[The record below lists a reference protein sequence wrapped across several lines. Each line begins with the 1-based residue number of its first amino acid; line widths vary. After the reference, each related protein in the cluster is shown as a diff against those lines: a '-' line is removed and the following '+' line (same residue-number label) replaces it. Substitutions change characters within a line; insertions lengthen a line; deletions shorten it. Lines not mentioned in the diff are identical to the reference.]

1 MSEWKGSIVD
11 GENIFVSFIFTGCCH
26 PSLNSYPF
34 FHILPSHSVN
44 SAMAIGDGIGNG
56 IEDFKVNE
64 HDDGMGR
71 GLHV

>member
-11 GENIFVSFIFTGCCH
+11 GEDIFCVLYFTGCCH
-26 PSLNSYPF
+26 PSLNSYHVY
-34 FHILPSHSVN
+34 HIICDSVN
-44 SAMAIGDGIGNG
+44 SATAIGDGIGNG